1 MWKNSKENNK
11 NILKIVFGILLAIFL
26 YAFIGSCIVGDGE
39 TNPLKEAI
47 YMMALFVFVLI
58 VLFGGIVGCLFIIYI
73 VFDYL
78 TERNI
83 QITKLNKSDFINDKQ
98 LYGNKYNKI

>member
-1 MWKNSKENNK
+1 MGKNSKENNK

-26 YAFIGSCIVGDGE
+26 CAFIGRCIGGDGE
-39 TNPLKEAI
+39 TNPLKEAL
-47 YMMALFVFVLI
+47 YMTGLFVLGCI
-58 VLFGGIVGCLFIIYI
+58 VLFGGTAVCLFIIYM

-83 QITKLNKSDFINDKQ
+83 QIIKLNKSDFINDKQ
-98 LYGNKYNKI
+98 LYRDILNN